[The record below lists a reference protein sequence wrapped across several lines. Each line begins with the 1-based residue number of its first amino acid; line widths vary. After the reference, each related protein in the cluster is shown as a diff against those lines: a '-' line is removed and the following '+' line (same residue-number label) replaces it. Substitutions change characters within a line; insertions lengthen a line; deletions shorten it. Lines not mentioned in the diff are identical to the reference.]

1 MVYIIIVPYNPTLIL
16 FYFLEI
22 LEESTEHG
30 DILQESFIDSYYN
43 LTLKSMFTLK
53 LVNQL
58 MNFSNN
64 QQSDILSFNEE
75 TKNPT
80 ESSRD
85 QNIGYNITY
94 VFKVDDDCYVN
105 PSAVLTYTRVIKA
118 FPNAI
123 VGHVLGAGSPVIRP
137 RKICDNY
144 NASTS
149 DPYIIKVFFIDF
161 KNNTK

>member
-1 MVYIIIVPYNPTLIL
+1 
-16 FYFLEI
+16 
-22 LEESTEHG
+22 
-30 DILQESFIDSYYN
+30 
-43 LTLKSMFTLK
+43 
-53 LVNQL
+53 

-64 QQSDILSFNEE
+64 QQSDILSFKRDENEE
-75 TKNPT
+75 VKNRS
-80 ESSRD
+80 ESSLN
-85 QNIGYNITY
+85 QNRGYNITY

-105 PSAVLTYTRVIKA
+105 PSAILTYTRVIRA

>member
-1 MVYIIIVPYNPTLIL
+1 
-16 FYFLEI
+16 
-22 LEESTEHG
+22 
-30 DILQESFIDSYYN
+30 
-43 LTLKSMFTLK
+43 
-53 LVNQL
+53 

-75 TKNPT
+75 VKNPT
-80 ESSRD
+80 ESS
-85 QNIGYNITY
+85 QNQNKGYNITY

-149 DPYIIKVFFIDF
+149 DPYIVKVFSLISNIIQ
-161 KNNTK
+161 NNLYIFQLSVLYQV

>member
-1 MVYIIIVPYNPTLIL
+1 MWSNIFTFL

-58 MNFSNN
+58 MNFSKN
-64 QQSDILSFNEE
+64 QQSDILSFKRGQNEE
-75 TKNPT
+75 VQNHT
-80 ESSRD
+80 ESS
-85 QNIGYNITY
+85 QNQNRGYNITY

-105 PSAVLTYTRVIKA
+105 PSAILTYTRVIRA

-161 KNNTK
+161 KNSTK

>member
-1 MVYIIIVPYNPTLIL
+1 M
-16 FYFLEI
+16 
-22 LEESTEHG
+22 EESFEHG

-58 MNFSNN
+58 MYFSKNN
-64 QQSDILSFNEE
+64 QSDSLPYEE
-75 TKNPT
+75 NTNKENH
-80 ESSRD
+80 RD
-85 QNIGYNITY
+85 ITSLPHHYDGYNITY
-94 VFKVDDDCYVN
+94 LFKVDDDCYVN
-105 PSAVLTYTRVIKA
+105 PSALLTYTRVIKK
-118 FPNAI
+118 FPSAI

-149 DPYIIKVFFIDF
+149 DQYIIKVTFINCYLNDQ
-161 KNNTK
+161 NISI